1 MANPIMNL
9 SNEIYARG
17 KKYRADNDF
26 EGSITAHVVEDQI
39 DAISKLHLPVP
50 EFFTTLIERL
60 EHILKGSNL
69 EEGQRNAFQEMLQDI
84 ILPRQQE
91 YTANH

>member
-1 MANPIMNL
+1 MANPIMDL

-17 KKYRADNDF
+17 KQYRADNDF
-26 EGSITAHVVEDQI
+26 EGSITAHVVEDHI
-39 DAISKLHLPVP
+39 DAISKLHLAVP

-60 EHILKGSNL
+60 EYILNTNTL
-69 EEGQRNAFQEMLQDI
+69 EQGQRNAMQEMLQNI

-91 YTANH
+91 HTAGI